1 MMRYILFVSMILITI
16 ISFLLPNVLG
26 VFSFSIYLLII
37 NFIISFIIVNMNN
50 LNTNL
55 INMQSIFLLGF
66 LVFFLG
72 RFVAFL
78 LDSSLYDK
86 LFCIE
91 FIFSYCSPSG
101 DINFLIFLLNLILV
115 AFSMAFLSKV
125 NISRDFNHLDESNI
139 FISKNIICLIYLLF
153 FFSLGV
159 SFYYRLESIALAISG
174 GYMALYASQAESYE
188 TPFVMLFSVLI
199 NCSLALLYSLRK
211 SLNNKIFG
219 LALGLYILNSLLGI
233 MTGSRAL
240 FISGLILLTWMIF
253 RNRRIKKIFY
263 IAGIGICTLTLG
275 AVNWLAGLS
284 GARAFSESSN
294 FLEAVSETLYSQ
306 GITLM
311 VFNSSIHTE
320 GFPILGAIKTIIPG
334 IQAIFPLFGLDK
346 RHEFDWSSYMTFTEN
361 KNAYQDGFGL
371 GWSIYSDFY
380 IFSLGFLPLF
390 YLFIYLFGRLII
402 NVSKN
407 SGYYNEGIVFIFV
420 LVLFSINRGQLSP
433 LIFSVIVYSLLCLFV
448 GTLKVRRL

>member
-86 LFCIE
+86 LFCTE

-153 FFSLGV
+153 FFSLGI

-219 LALGLYILNSLLGI
+219 LALGLYILNLLLGI

>member
-1 MMRYILFVSMILITI
+1 MRYILFVSMIFITI

-37 NFIISFIIVNMNN
+37 NFIISFFIVNMNN

-91 FIFSYCSPSG
+91 FIFSYCSQSG

-125 NISRDFNHLDESNI
+125 NISRDINHLDESNI
-139 FISKNIICLIYLLF
+139 FISKNKICLIYFLF
-153 FFSLGV
+153 FFSLGI
-159 SFYYRLESIALAISG
+159 SFYHRLESIALAISD
-174 GYMALYASQAESYE
+174 GYMSLYASQAESYE

-219 LALGLYILNSLLGI
+219 VAVGLYILNLLLGI
-233 MTGSRAL
+233 VTGSRAL

-263 IAGIGICTLTLG
+263 IGGIGICALTLG

-294 FLEAVSETLYSQ
+294 FLEAVSETIYSQ

-334 IQAIFPLFGLDK
+334 IQAIFPLFGLNN
-346 RHEFDWSSYMTFTEN
+346 RHEFDWGSYMIFTEN

-390 YLFIYLFGRLII
+390 YLFVYLFGRLII

>member
-1 MMRYILFVSMILITI
+1 MMRFILFVSMIFITI
-16 ISFLLPNVLG
+16 ISFLLPKVLG
-26 VFSFSIYLLII
+26 IFSFSIYLLII
-37 NFIISFIIVNMNN
+37 NFLISFFLVNMNN

-55 INMQSIFLLGF
+55 VNLQSIFLIGF

-78 LDSSLYDK
+78 LDPSLYDK
-86 LFCIE
+86 LFCTD
-91 FIFSYCSPSG
+91 FIFNYCSSST

-125 NISRDFNHLDESNI
+125 NISRDVNYLDENNI
-139 FISKNIICLIYLLF
+139 FISKTKKCLIYSLF
-153 FFSLGV
+153 FLSFGI
-159 SFYYRLESIALAISG
+159 SFYYRLESIAMAISG
-174 GYMALYASQAESYE
+174 GYMALYTTQAESYE
-188 TPFVMLFSVLI
+188 TPFVMLLSVSAT
-199 NCSLALLYSLRK
+199 CSLALLYSLRK
-211 SLNNKIFG
+211 KLNSKIFG
-219 LALGLYILNSLLGI
+219 VALGLYILYLLIGI
-233 MTGSRAL
+233 MTGSRAT
-240 FISGLILLTWMIF
+240 FIGGLILLIWMIF
-253 RNRRIKKIFY
+253 RNRRVKKIFY
-263 IAGIGICTLTLG
+263 IAGIGICVLIVG

-294 FLEAVSETLYSQ
+294 SLEAVSETIYSQ

-334 IQAIFPLFGLDK
+334 IQAIFPLFGLNN
-346 RHEFDWSSYMTFTEN
+346 RHEFDWGSYMTFTEN

-390 YLFIYLFGRLII
+390 YLFVYLFGRLII

>member
-1 MMRYILFVSMILITI
+1 MRYILFVSMIIITI

-78 LDSSLYDK
+78 LDSSIYDK
-86 LFCIE
+86 LFCTE

-188 TPFVMLFSVLI
+188 TPFVMLFSVLT

-211 SLNNKIFG
+211 SLNNKILG
-219 LALGLYILNSLLGI
+219 VAVGLYILNLLLGI

-334 IQAIFPLFGLDK
+334 IQAIFPLFGLNK

-361 KNAYQDGFGL
+361 KNAYEDGFGL

-390 YLFIYLFGRLII
+390 YLFIYLFGRLIVI
-402 NVSKN
+402 LSKI
-407 SGYYNEGIVFIFV
+407 SGYYNDGIIFIFI
-420 LVLFSINRGQLSP
+420 LMLFSINRGQLSP